1 LEIVSGYGNYF
12 LGMKLEVFWFVIEGL
27 GSQKTNFVVKY
38 FYRILP
44 LAAINFNTLFI
55 VSFIKSNGCKA
66 CIEHFLML
74 HLLSMA
80 LNWGIFVQTQRE
92 IFAVDRQTAIHLPF
106 PAGVY
111 FKKKAKRS
119 KSVCNIFRFFA
130 FAKMLNNLGDG
141 FLLFFCRRE
150 LRRVSPINCKLRT
163 QIVRQLPIPKV
174 SLSISRL

>member
-1 LEIVSGYGNYF
+1 
-12 LGMKLEVFWFVIEGL
+12 MKLEVFWFVIEGL

-74 HLLSMA
+74 HLLLMA

-92 IFAVDRQTAIHLPF
+92 IFAVDRQLSICH
-106 PAGVY
+106 
-111 FKKKAKRS
+111 FKKKANRS
-119 KSVCNIFRFFA
+119 KSVCNILRFFA
-130 FAKMLNNLGDG
+130 FAKMFNNLGDG
-141 FLLFFCRRE
+141 FLLFFFAGGRRE